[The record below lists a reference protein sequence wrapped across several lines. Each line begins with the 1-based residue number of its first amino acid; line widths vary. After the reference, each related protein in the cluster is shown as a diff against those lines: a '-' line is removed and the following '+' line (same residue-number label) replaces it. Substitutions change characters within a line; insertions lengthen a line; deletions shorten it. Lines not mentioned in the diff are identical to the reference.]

1 MKELFIPFKRNKDPH
16 NFTRTSSLVRHS
28 MSSNI
33 LLVSGSAQ
41 GTDASSFAVAQQ
53 IVEKLQG
60 TELKVRNLS
69 SGLPSINQEW
79 VSANFTEQS
88 ARSDDQ
94 QKTLSL
100 SDELIS
106 ELQWADTIILAS
118 PIYNFSVPSALKAWI
133 DHICRAG
140 LTFNYTENGPVGL
153 LSDKRVILVMT
164 SGGVPVDSAVDFAT
178 PYLRQVFN
186 FIGITDIQTVRADQ
200 QVTTTDFMERATS
213 DIINLA

>member
-1 MKELFIPFKRNKDPH
+1 
-16 NFTRTSSLVRHS
+16 
-28 MSSNI
+28 MSNNI

-41 GTDASSFAVAQQ
+41 GTAASSFQVAQQ
-53 IVEKLQG
+53 IVDKLNG
-60 TELKVRNLS
+60 ADLKVRDLS

-94 QKTLSL
+94 HKALSL
-100 SDELIS
+100 SDELID
-106 ELQWADTIILAS
+106 ELKWADTIIIAS
-118 PIYNFSVPSALKAWI
+118 PIYNFSVPSALKAWV

-153 LSDKRVILVMT
+153 LSEKRAILAMT

-186 FIGITDIQTVRADQ
+186 FIGITEIQTVRADQ
-200 QVTTTDFMERATS
+200 QITTTDFMERAAE
-213 DIINLA
+213 DIQNVA

>member
-1 MKELFIPFKRNKDPH
+1 
-16 NFTRTSSLVRHS
+16 
-28 MSSNI
+28 MSNNI
-33 LLVSGSAQ
+33 LLVSSSAQ
-41 GTDASSFAVAQQ
+41 GIAASSFQVAQQ
-53 IVEKLQG
+53 IVDKLNG
-60 TELKVRNLS
+60 ADLKVRDLS

-94 QKTLSL
+94 HKALSL
-100 SDELIS
+100 SDELID
-106 ELQWADTIILAS
+106 ELKWADAIIIAS

-140 LTFNYTENGPVGL
+140 LTFNYTESGPVGL
-153 LSDKRVILVMT
+153 LSEKRAILAMT

-186 FIGITDIQTVRADQ
+186 FIGITEIQTVRADQ
-200 QVTTTDFMERATS
+200 QIITTDFMERAAE
-213 DIINLA
+213 DIQNVA

>member
-1 MKELFIPFKRNKDPH
+1 
-16 NFTRTSSLVRHS
+16 
-28 MSSNI
+28 MSYNI
-33 LLVSGSAQ
+33 LLVSSSAQ
-41 GTDASSFAVAQQ
+41 GTAASSFQVAQQ
-53 IVEKLQG
+53 IVDKLNG
-60 TELKVRNLS
+60 ADLKVRDLS

-94 QKTLSL
+94 HKALSL
-100 SDELIS
+100 SDELIG
-106 ELQWADTIILAS
+106 ELKWADTIIIAS
-118 PIYNFSVPSALKAWI
+118 PIYNFSVPSALKAWV

-153 LSDKRVILVMT
+153 LSEKRAILAMT

-186 FIGITDIQTVRADQ
+186 FIGITEIQTVRADQ
-200 QVTTTDFMERATS
+200 QITTTDFMERAAE
-213 DIINLA
+213 DIQNVA